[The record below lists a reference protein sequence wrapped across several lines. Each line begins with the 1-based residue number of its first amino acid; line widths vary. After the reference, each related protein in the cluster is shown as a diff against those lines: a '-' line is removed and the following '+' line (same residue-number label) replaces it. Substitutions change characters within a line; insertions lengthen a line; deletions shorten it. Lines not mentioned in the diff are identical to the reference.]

1 MADVYLTYVGK
12 KPSAIDSIGGT
23 GVVWNGH
30 GDVQPVPE
38 AVAEK
43 LLKHPD
49 QWQRTVAKAKTVP
62 PVDGGQKKAGKGKK
76 EGDTPPKVPEGDTP
90 PVEPE
95 GDTQPAADDGFAA

>member
-1 MADVYLTYVGK
+1 MSDVHLTYVGK

-23 GVVWNGH
+23 GVIWNGH

-49 QWQRTVAKAKTVP
+49 QWQRAVVKAKASTEGSKKDGKSKKENAPPATPEENAP
-62 PVDGGQKKAGKGKK
+62 PVPDV
-76 EGDTPPKVPEGDTP
+76 DP
-90 PVEPE
+90 
-95 GDTQPAADDGFAA
+95 GFAA